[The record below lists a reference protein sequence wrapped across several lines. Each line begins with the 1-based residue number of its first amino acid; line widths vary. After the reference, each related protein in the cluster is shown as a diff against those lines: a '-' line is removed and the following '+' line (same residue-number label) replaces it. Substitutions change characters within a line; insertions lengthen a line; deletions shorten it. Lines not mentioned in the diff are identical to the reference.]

1 MKNHITNID
10 RKTRTHVSGA
20 NLRVTGAE
28 GGTFLMARLPSDG
41 IGATDDGAAHAAK
54 FEEWELYTLTY
65 RITDL
70 GPQPCITLCGELMVL
85 VSVGWEGIGIGFR
98 IRCVWKG
105 HLGVEWSFLH
115 GSEDETVIDGQMDV
129 MKYEESSVEM
139 ASRLFVDIR

>member
-10 RKTRTHVSGA
+10 RKTRPHVSGA

-70 GPQPCITLCGELMVL
+70 GPPACVAVSSELMVL
-85 VSVGWEGIGIGFR
+85 VGAGWEGIGIGFC
-98 IRCVWKG
+98 IR
-105 HLGVEWSFLH
+105 
-115 GSEDETVIDGQMDV
+115 
-129 MKYEESSVEM
+129 
-139 ASRLFVDIR
+139 